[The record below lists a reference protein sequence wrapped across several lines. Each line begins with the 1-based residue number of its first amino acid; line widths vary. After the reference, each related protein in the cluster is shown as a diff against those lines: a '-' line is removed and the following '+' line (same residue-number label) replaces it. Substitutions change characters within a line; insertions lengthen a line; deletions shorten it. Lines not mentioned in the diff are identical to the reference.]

1 MTSAMETLN
10 IQSLQKQYA
19 PIQRVSDLAAAQ
31 GDLSVN
37 FRDIKDS
44 VMRLY
49 ADNTDVARF
58 VIESV
63 PDVSPSYCLTLMREQ
78 LTYVEGVDETRK
90 TIVCDLVKETL
101 LLNRLP
107 APPDFGKVFQKYL
120 AKAFKDLQDKTAVLY
135 EESTS
140 KK

>member
-10 IQSLQKQYA
+10 IQSLQKQCA
-19 PIQRVSDLAAAQ
+19 PIERVPDVPAAQ

-63 PDVSPSYCLTLMREQ
+63 PDVSPAYCLTLMREQ
-78 LTYVEGVDETRK
+78 LRYVEGVDETRK

-101 LLNRLP
+101 LLNRRP

-120 AKAFKDLQDKTAVLY
+120 GKAFKDLQDKTAVLY
-135 EESTS
+135 EETTHEE
-140 KK
+140 